1 MKQGKALLEM
11 LNIYISYSTRDT
23 CCLVLA
29 GGDRYCS
36 KVQTLS
42 RLVLYHPCDPG
53 QIAFN
58 FFMPQF
64 PLLQNRYSNSTYI
77 RNSIFLSSSIDKK
90 YPAMQES
97 EVLSLGQEIPWRGNG

>member
-1 MKQGKALLEM
+1 M
-11 LNIYISYSTRDT
+11 LPGSRWR
-23 CCLVLA
+23 
-29 GGDRYCS
+29 DRYCP

-42 RLVLYHPCDPG
+42 RLVLYHPCDPS

-77 RNSIFLSSSIDKK
+77 RKSIFLSSSIDKE

-97 EVLSLGQEIPWRGNG
+97 EVLSLGQEDPLEKEMATHSSTLV